1 VTKLSSKRTGFVPV
15 RHFSVVLGA
24 VASLAA
30 VPILAPA
37 PAAAATLA
45 VPQGQS
51 VEDFYKVRRDQPLWF
66 HAGQPTSAA
75 QALLELLST
84 SSADGLDPSSYK
96 VDDLRK
102 AIRHASDGNSH
113 DVKKADVLLSEAFAQ
128 YARDLENTS
137 VTGFKYIDPTLLA
150 GPPSPLRALQ
160 DAARARSLTEYVANL
175 EWMNPTYVQLRRAL
189 LNGQYDGDREKDL
202 LRINLD
208 RVRMLPADQPRYI
221 IVNTATQ
228 RLYMYE
234 NAKLVDSMK
243 VVVGQ
248 ERDDRKTPMMAG
260 YLRYASLNPYW
271 NVPPDLVWDDVGKFV
286 KQYGLG
292 YLTSHGYQVL
302 SDWGDNPSI
311 VDPSTVNWEAV
322 KDGSIQIRV
331 RQLPGPR
338 NVLGDVKYTFT
349 NPFGVYLHDTTARN
363 LLDKTTRLY
372 SGGCIRLEDADR
384 LGKWLFGH
392 ELHATSDDPD
402 IKVPLDHPVPVYVIY
417 MTAIPSGSSITYL
430 DDVYGWDAGRLA
442 QMGSASGQVAAR

>member
-1 VTKLSSKRTGFVPV
+1 
-15 RHFSVVLGA
+15 
-24 VASLAA
+24 
-30 VPILAPA
+30 
-37 PAAAATLA
+37 
-45 VPQGQS
+45 
-51 VEDFYKVRRDQPLWF
+51 
-66 HAGQPTSAA
+66 
-75 QALLELLST
+75 
-84 SSADGLDPSSYK
+84 
-96 VDDLRK
+96 
-102 AIRHASDGNSH
+102 
-113 DVKKADVLLSEAFAQ
+113 
-128 YARDLENTS
+128 
-137 VTGFKYIDPTLLA
+137 
-150 GPPSPLRALQ
+150 
-160 DAARARSLTEYVANL
+160 
-175 EWMNPTYVQLRRAL
+175 
-189 LNGQYDGDREKDL
+189 
-202 LRINLD
+202 
-208 RVRMLPADQPRYI
+208 
-221 IVNTATQ
+221 
-228 RLYMYE
+228 
-234 NAKLVDSMK
+234 
-243 VVVGQ
+243 
-248 ERDDRKTPMMAG
+248 
-260 YLRYASLNPYW
+260 
-271 NVPPDLVWDDVGKFV
+271 VPPDLVWDDVGKFV